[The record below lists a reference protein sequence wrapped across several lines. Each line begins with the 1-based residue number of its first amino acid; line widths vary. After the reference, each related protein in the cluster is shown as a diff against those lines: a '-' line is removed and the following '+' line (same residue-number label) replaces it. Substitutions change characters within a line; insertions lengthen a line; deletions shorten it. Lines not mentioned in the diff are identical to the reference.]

1 MALDGTYSGLKASVA
16 AWLNRQDLTDAI
28 PDFIALAEA
37 QISRRLIADGPVR
50 RMMGRSDA
58 VIVSEFVSL
67 PDDFMGVRAIY
78 LQGETRAL
86 QFVDDPEKILELKV
100 QFPNKGGQPTHVAV
114 VGGELQFWPWAGTGS
129 YNAEM
134 TYWKRIPALSVSAP
148 SNWMLTLNPDGYL
161 YGALLQASPYL
172 KDDARL
178 QTWAPLYQAVLA
190 DMVSADKVERR
201 APQMAMS
208 VVPGGTP

>member
-16 AWLNRQDLTDAI
+16 GWLNRQDLTDAI

-37 QISRRLIADGPVR
+37 QISRRLIAEGPVR

-114 VGGELQFWPWAGTGS
+114 VGGELQFWPWAATGS

-190 DMVSADKVERR
+190 DIVSADKVERQ